1 VRIRSLVVVVDGAGV
16 YACGAGVEP
25 GVDDSGVELW
35 DPTDLSV
42 AGVGNGV
49 DACTDGGLGILM

>member
-1 VRIRSLVVVVDGAGV
+1 MRIRSLVVVVDGAGV

-25 GVDDSGVELW
+25 GVELW